1 MGYVKFHLQFEKYE
15 APGRETSI
23 SLENT
28 PLKMHQD
35 ECQQQAEQPLCG
47 IVSDSVTAMQA
58 LLYVLST
65 CSNVSLDTTEFAAVL
80 ISVLESKSEVG
91 SIQSILQN
99 YNNIVLN

>member
-1 MGYVKFHLQFEKYE
+1 MGYVKFHMQFEKYE
-15 APGRETSI
+15 DPRRGTSI

-28 PLKMHQD
+28 PLKMPQD
-35 ECQQQAEQPLCG
+35 ECQQQAEQLLCG
-47 IVSDSVTAMQA
+47 IVGDSVTAIQA

-65 CSNVSLDTTEFAAVL
+65 YSNVSLDTTEFATVL